1 MEPNPQ
7 LRLQPIS
14 IIFLIGAAALGF
26 IFDSLLLTMTEDIGL
41 SIVGFIGFM
50 PMILVVAFLQD
61 FAFQIRQEKVE
72 FFNNQ
77 TPQQLTGTNF
87 FVLAI
92 AILIV
97 IITVAVRQVSGMPV
111 MNFWR
116 YVFLMGASYLG
127 TAIIRVYRKNHLQ
140 LT

>member
-1 MEPNPQ
+1 MEPTPQ
-7 LRLQPIS
+7 LRLQPVS
-14 IIFLIGAAALGF
+14 VIFLIGAAALGY
-26 IFDSLLLTMTEDIGL
+26 IFDSLLLTMTEDVSL
-41 SIVGFIGFM
+41 SIVGLIGFL

-61 FAFQIRQEKVE
+61 FAFQIRQGKVA

-92 AILIV
+92 VVLLVV
-97 IITVAVRQVSGMPV
+97 ITIAVRQVSGMPV

-116 YVFLMGASYLG
+116 YLFLMGASYLG

-140 LT
+140 LK